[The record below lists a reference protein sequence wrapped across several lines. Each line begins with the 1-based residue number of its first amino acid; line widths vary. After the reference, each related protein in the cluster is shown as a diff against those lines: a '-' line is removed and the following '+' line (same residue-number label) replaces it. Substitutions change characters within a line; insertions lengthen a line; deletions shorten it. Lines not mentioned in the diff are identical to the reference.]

1 MQIPILDGIYT
12 DNNSDFRT
20 AYPVNL
26 IPVPKGQGISAGYL
40 RPAEGINHF
49 ADLPGVDRGGIVWRG
64 EHYRVCGTKF
74 IKISEDGE
82 ITELGDVE
90 AGGLCSFDYSF
101 DYLAINAGNA
111 LYLYNVE
118 ELKQV
123 TDENLGEVHDVIWVD
138 GYFMT
143 SDSDNIVITELN
155 NPFEVNPLKYGS
167 SEVDPDPIVS
177 LLKLRNEVYVLNRNT
192 IEVFDNVGGEFFPFQ
207 RIDGAQTMK
216 GTLSK
221 RTCCIYMDAIAML
234 GSGRNEAIT
243 VYISS
248 AGSAQKIAT
257 REVEQ
262 ILSNY
267 TESQL
272 TECQLEARQVDGH
285 SWLYIHL
292 PDQTLV
298 YDAIASQS
306 TSQPTWFILNSG
318 NGYTARNMTYAYNK
332 WFVGHTT
339 ESKLGVLTD
348 ETGDHWGNEVEWQF
362 GTAIVYNESSGA
374 IFHQLE
380 LIALTGRNAFGKESK
395 IYTQYST
402 DGMEWSMPKF
412 ISVGKQGQRNKRLV
426 WFQQGYMQNWR
437 IQRFKGTSDAR
448 LSIARLEA
456 KIEPLGV

>member
-40 RPAEGINHF
+40 RPAEGINHV

-64 EHYRVCGTKF
+64 EHYRVCGTK
-74 IKISEDGE
+74 IVKISASSQVVE
-82 ITELGDVE
+82 IGSVQS
-90 AGGLCSFDYSF
+90 GGLCSFDYSF

-111 LYLYNVE
+111 LYLYDGE
-118 ELKQV
+118 DLQRV
-123 TDENLGEVHDVIWVD
+123 TDSNLGAVHDVIWVD

-143 SDSDNIVITELN
+143 SDSDNIVVTELN

-167 SEVDPDPIVS
+167 SEVDPDPIVG
-177 LLKLRNEVYVLNRNT
+177 LIKLRNEVYVLNRHT
-192 IEVFDNVGGEFFPFQ
+192 IEVFDNVGGEYFPFQ
-207 RIDGAQTMK
+207 RIDGAQTTK

-221 RTCCIYMDAIAML
+221 NTACVYMDAIAML
-234 GSGRNEAIT
+234 GGGRNEAIT

-248 AGSAQKIAT
+248 AGSSQKIAT

-267 TESQL
+267 TERQL

-298 YDAIASQS
+298 YDSVASQ
-306 TSQPTWFILNSG
+306 TTGQPTWFILNSG

-332 WFVGHTT
+332 WFIGHTT

-348 ETGDHWGNEVEWQF
+348 ETGEHWGDEVEWQF

-380 LIALTGRNAFGKESK
+380 LVGLTGRNSFRKESS

-426 WFQQGYMQNWR
+426 WFQQGCMQNWR

>member
-111 LYLYNVE
+111 LYLYDGE

-167 SEVDPDPIVS
+167 SEVDPDPIVG

-216 GTLSK
+216 GALSK

-306 TSQPTWFILNSG
+306 TGQPTWFILNSG

-348 ETGDHWGNEVEWQF
+348 ETGEHWGNEIEWQF
-362 GTAIVYNESSGA
+362 GTAIIYNESSGV

-380 LIALTGRNAFGKESK
+380 LVGLTGRNSFRKESS

-437 IQRFKGTSDAR
+437 LQRFKGSSDAR

>member
-40 RPAEGINHF
+40 RPAEGINYV

-74 IKISEDGE
+74 VKISASNQVV
-82 ITELGDVE
+82 ELGDVQS
-90 AGGLCSFDYSF
+90 GGQCSFDYSF

-111 LYLYNVE
+111 LYLYNGT
-118 ELKQV
+118 LKQV
-123 TDENLGEVHDVIWVD
+123 TDSNLGAVHDVIWVD

-167 SEVDPDPIVS
+167 SEVDPDPIVG

-243 VYISS
+243 IYISS

-306 TSQPTWFILNSG
+306 TGQPTWFILNSG

-348 ETGDHWGNEVEWQF
+348 ETGEHWGNEIEWQF
-362 GTAIVYNESSGA
+362 GTAIIYNESSGV

-380 LIALTGRNAFGKESK
+380 LVGLTGRNSFRKESS

-437 IQRFKGTSDAR
+437 LQRFKGSSDAR

>member
-40 RPAEGINHF
+40 RPAEGINHV

-74 IKISEDGE
+74 VKISASGQV
-82 ITELGDVE
+82 IELGDVQS
-90 AGGLCSFDYSF
+90 GGQCSFDYSF

-111 LYLYNVE
+111 LYLYNGT
-118 ELKQV
+118 LKQV
-123 TDENLGEVHDVIWVD
+123 IDSNLGAVHDVIWID

-143 SDSDNIVITELN
+143 SDSNNIVVTELN

-167 SEVDPDPIVS
+167 SEVDPDPIVG
-177 LLKLRNEVYVLNRNT
+177 LIKLRNEVYVLNRHT

-207 RIDGAQTMK
+207 RIDGAQVMK
-216 GTLSK
+216 GAISRK
-221 RTCCIYMDAIAML
+221 ACCVYMDAIAML
-234 GSGRNEAIT
+234 GGGRNEAVSI
-243 VYISS
+243 YIAA

-257 REVEQ
+257 REIEQ
-262 ILSNY
+262 ILSSY

-272 TECQLEARQVDGH
+272 ANSQLEARQIEGH

-298 YDAIASQS
+298 YDATASQATEQS
-306 TSQPTWFILNSG
+306 TWFVLNSG
-318 NGYTARNMTYAYNK
+318 GGYKARNMTYAHNQ

-339 ESKLGVLTD
+339 EARLGVLTD
-348 ETGDHWGNEVEWQF
+348 QSGEHWGNEIEWQF
-362 GTAIVYNESSGA
+362 GTAIVYNNSTGA

-380 LIALTGRNAFGKESK
+380 LVALTGRNAFNKESR
-395 IYTQYST
+395 IYTQYSV
-402 DGMEWSMPKF
+402 DGIEWSMPKF
-412 ISVGKQGQRNKRLV
+412 ISVGKQGQRTKRLV

-437 IQRFKGTSDAR
+437 IQRFTGTSDAR

-456 KIEPLGV
+456 KVEPLGV

>member
-74 IKISEDGE
+74 IKIGEDGE

-111 LYLYNVE
+111 LYLYNGE

-123 TDENLGEVHDVIWVD
+123 TDENLGKVHDVIWVD

-155 NPFEVNPLKYGS
+155 NPFEVKPLKYGS
-167 SEVDPDPIVS
+167 SEVDPDPIVG

-306 TSQPTWFILNSG
+306 TGQPTWFILNSG

-348 ETGDHWGNEVEWQF
+348 ETGEHWGNEIEWQF
-362 GTAIVYNESSGA
+362 GTAIIYNESSGV

-380 LIALTGRNAFGKESK
+380 LVGLTGRNSFRKESS

-437 IQRFKGTSDAR
+437 LQRFKGSSDAR

>member
-40 RPAEGINHF
+40 RPAEGINHV
-49 ADLPGVDRGGIVWRG
+49 ADLPGVDRGGIVWKG
-64 EHYRVCGTKF
+64 EHCRVCGTKL

-82 ITELGDVE
+82 ITEIGDVE
-90 AGGLCSFDYSF
+90 AGELCSFDYSF

-111 LYLYNVE
+111 LYLYDGE

-167 SEVDPDPIVS
+167 SEVDPDPIVG
-177 LLKLRNEVYVLNRNT
+177 LIKLRNEVYVLNRHT

-207 RIDGAQTMK
+207 RIDGAQTTK
-216 GTLSK
+216 GALSK
-221 RTCCIYMDAIAML
+221 NAACVYMDAIAML
-234 GSGRNEAIT
+234 GGGRNEAIT
-243 VYISS
+243 VYVAA
-248 AGSAQKIAT
+248 AGSSQKIAT

-272 TECQLEARQVDGH
+272 TECQLESRQVDGH
-285 SWLYIHL
+285 SWLHIHL

-298 YDAIASQS
+298 YDSVASQ
-306 TSQPTWFILNSG
+306 TTGQPTWFILDSG
-318 NGYTARNMTYAYNK
+318 NGYTARNMIYAYNK

-339 ESKLGVLTD
+339 QPKLGALTD
-348 ETGDHWGNEVEWQF
+348 ETGEHWGNEVEWQF
-362 GTAIVYNESSGA
+362 GTAIVYNESNGA

-380 LIALTGRNAFGKESK
+380 LVALTGRNAFGKESR
-395 IYTQYST
+395 IYTQYSV
-402 DGMEWSMPKF
+402 DGIEWSMPKF
-412 ISVGKQGQRNKRLV
+412 ISVGKQGQRTKRLV

-437 IQRFKGTSDAR
+437 IQRFTGTSAAR
-448 LSIARLEA
+448 LSVARLEA
-456 KIEPLGV
+456 KVEPLGV

>member
-74 IKISEDGE
+74 IKIGEDGE

-111 LYLYNVE
+111 LYLYNGE

-123 TDENLGEVHDVIWVD
+123 TDENLGKVHDVIWVD

-167 SEVDPDPIVS
+167 SEVDPDPIVG

-306 TSQPTWFILNSG
+306 TGQPTWFILNSG

-348 ETGDHWGNEVEWQF
+348 ETGEHWGNEIEWQF
-362 GTAIVYNESSGA
+362 GTAIIYNESSGV

-380 LIALTGRNAFGKESK
+380 LVGLTGRNSFRKESS

-437 IQRFKGTSDAR
+437 LQRFKGSSDAR

>member
-49 ADLPGVDRGGIVWRG
+49 ADLPGVDRGGIVWKG
-64 EHYRVCGTKF
+64 EHYRVCGTKL
-74 IKISEDGE
+74 IEISEDGE

-111 LYLYNVE
+111 LYLYDGE

-167 SEVDPDPIVS
+167 SEVDPDPIVG
-177 LLKLRNEVYVLNRNT
+177 LLKLRNEVYVLNRHT

-221 RTCCIYMDAIAML
+221 RTYCIYMDAIAML

-267 TESQL
+267 TVNQL

-306 TSQPTWFILNSG
+306 TGQPTWFILNSG

-348 ETGDHWGNEVEWQF
+348 ETGEHWGNEIEWQF
-362 GTAIVYNESSGA
+362 GTAIIYNESSGV

-380 LIALTGRNAFGKESK
+380 LVGLTGRNSFRKESS

-437 IQRFKGTSDAR
+437 LQRFKGSSDAR

>member
-40 RPAEGINHF
+40 RPAEGINHV

-74 IKISEDGE
+74 VKISASGQV
-82 ITELGDVE
+82 IELGDVQS
-90 AGGLCSFDYSF
+90 GGQCSFDYSF
-101 DYLAINAGNA
+101 DYLAINAGTS
-111 LYLYNVE
+111 LYLYNGT
-118 ELKQV
+118 LKQV

-167 SEVDPDPIVS
+167 SEVDPDPIVG

-285 SWLYIHL
+285 AWLYIHL

-306 TSQPTWFILNSG
+306 TGQPTWFILNSG

-348 ETGDHWGNEVEWQF
+348 ETGEHWGNEIEWQF
-362 GTAIVYNESSGA
+362 GTAIIYNESSGV

-380 LIALTGRNAFGKESK
+380 LVGLTGRNSFLKESS

-437 IQRFKGTSDAR
+437 LQRFKGSSDAR

>member
-40 RPAEGINHF
+40 RPAEGINHV
-49 ADLPGVDRGGIVWRG
+49 ADLPGVDRGGIVWRS

-74 IKISEDGE
+74 VKISASGQVVE
-82 ITELGDVE
+82 IGSVQS
-90 AGGLCSFDYSF
+90 GGLCSFDYSF

-111 LYLYNVE
+111 LYLYDGE
-118 ELKQV
+118 DLQRV
-123 TDENLGEVHDVIWVD
+123 TDSNLEAICDVVWVD
-138 GYFMT
+138 GYFMA
-143 SDSDNIVITELN
+143 SDSENIIVTELN
-155 NPFEVNPLKYGS
+155 NPFEINPLKYGS
-167 SEVDPDPIVS
+167 SEVDPDPIVG
-177 LLKLRNEVYVLNRNT
+177 LIKLRNEVYVLNRHT
-192 IEVFDNVGGEFFPFQ
+192 MEVFDNVGGEFFPFQ

-216 GTLSK
+216 GALSK
-221 RTCCIYMDAIAML
+221 RTCCVFMDAIAIL
-234 GSGRNEAIT
+234 GGGRNEAVSI
-243 VYISS
+243 YIAA
-248 AGSAQKIAT
+248 AGSTQKIAT
-257 REVEQ
+257 REIEQ
-262 ILSNY
+262 ILSSY

-272 TECQLEARQVDGH
+272 TNSQLESRQIEGH

-298 YDAIASQS
+298 YDATASQATEQS
-306 TSQPTWFILNSG
+306 AWFILNSG
-318 NGYTARNMTYAYNK
+318 GGYKARNMTYAHNQ

-339 ESKLGVLTD
+339 EARLGVLTD
-348 ETGDHWGNEVEWQF
+348 QSGEHWGEVVEWQF
-362 GTAIVYNESSGA
+362 GTAIVYNNSTGA

-380 LIALTGRNAFGKESK
+380 LVALTGRNSFNKESK
-395 IYTQYST
+395 IYTQYSA

-412 ISVGKQGQRNKRLV
+412 ISVGKQGQRTKRLV

-437 IQRFKGTSDAR
+437 IQRFQGTSDSR
-448 LSIARLEA
+448 ISVARLEA

>member
-40 RPAEGINHF
+40 RPAEGINHI

-74 IKISEDGE
+74 VKITASGQV
-82 ITELGDVE
+82 TELGDVQF
-90 AGGLCSFDYSF
+90 GGLCSFDYSF

-111 LYLYNVE
+111 LYLYDGE
-118 ELKQV
+118 DLQRV
-123 TDENLGEVHDVIWVD
+123 TDENLGAVHDVIWVD

-143 SDSDNIVITELN
+143 SDSNNIVVTELN

-167 SEVDPDPIVS
+167 SEVDPDPIVG
-177 LLKLRNEVYVLNRNT
+177 LIKLRNEVYVLNRHT

-216 GTLSK
+216 GALSK

-234 GSGRNEAIT
+234 GGGRNEAIT

-348 ETGDHWGNEVEWQF
+348 ESGEHWGNEIEWQF
-362 GTAIVYNESSGA
+362 GTAIIYNESSGV

-380 LIALTGRNAFGKESK
+380 LVGLTGRNSFLKESS

-426 WFQQGYMQNWR
+426 WFQQGCMQNWR

>member
-90 AGGLCSFDYSF
+90 EGGLCSFDYSF

-167 SEVDPDPIVS
+167 SEVDPDPIVG
-177 LLKLRNEVYVLNRNT
+177 LLKLRNEVYILNRNT

-243 VYISS
+243 VYVSS

-306 TSQPTWFILNSG
+306 TGQPTWFILNSG
-318 NGYTARNMTYAYNK
+318 KGYTARNMTYAYNK

-348 ETGDHWGNEVEWQF
+348 ETGEHWGNEIEWQF
-362 GTAIVYNESSGA
+362 GTAIIYNESSGA

-380 LIALTGRNAFGKESK
+380 LVSLTGRNSFRKESS

-437 IQRFKGTSDAR
+437 LQRFKGTSDAR

>member
-40 RPAEGINHF
+40 RPAEGINHV

-74 IKISEDGE
+74 VKISASGQVV
-82 ITELGDVE
+82 ELGDVQS
-90 AGGLCSFDYSF
+90 GGPCSFDYSF
-101 DYLAINAGNA
+101 DYLAINAGDA
-111 LYLYNVE
+111 LYLYNGT
-118 ELKQV
+118 LKQV
-123 TDENLGEVHDVIWVD
+123 TDSNLGAVHDVIWVD

-143 SDSDNIVITELN
+143 SDSNNIVVTELN

-167 SEVDPDPIVS
+167 SEVDPDPIVG
-177 LLKLRNEVYVLNRNT
+177 LVKLRNEVYVLNRHT

-221 RTCCIYMDAIAML
+221 KTCCVFLDAIAML
-234 GSGRNEAIT
+234 GGGRNESIS

-248 AGSAQKIAT
+248 AGAAQKIAT
-257 REVEQ
+257 REIEQ

-267 TESQL
+267 TEAQL
-272 TECQLEARQVDGH
+272 AGSQLEARQIEGH

-298 YDAIASQS
+298 YDATGTQS
-306 TSQPTWFILNSG
+306 TGQQTWFILNSG
-318 NGYTARNMTYAYNK
+318 DGYKARNMTYAHNQ

-339 ESKLGVLTD
+339 EPKLGVLTD
-348 ETGDHWGNEVEWQF
+348 QTGEHWGEVVEWQF
-362 GTAIVYNESSGA
+362 GTAIIYNESAGA

-380 LIALTGRNAFGKESK
+380 LVALTGRNSYAKEAK

-402 DGMEWSMPKF
+402 DGVEWSMPKF

-437 IQRFKGTSDAR
+437 IQRFSGTSDSR
-448 LSIARLEA
+448 LSVARLEA
-456 KIEPLGV
+456 KVEPLGV

>member
-40 RPAEGINHF
+40 RPAEGINHI

-74 IKISEDGE
+74 VKITASGQV
-82 ITELGDVE
+82 TELGDVQFGE
-90 AGGLCSFDYSF
+90 LCSFDYSF

-111 LYLYNVE
+111 LYLYNGE
-118 ELKQV
+118 ELQQI
-123 TDENLGEVHDVIWVD
+123 TDENLGAVHDVIWVD

-167 SEVDPDPIVS
+167 SEVDPDPIVG
-177 LLKLRNEVYVLNRNT
+177 LIKLRNEVYVLNRHT

-216 GTLSK
+216 GALSK

-234 GSGRNEAIT
+234 GGGRNEAIT

-267 TESQL
+267 TETQL
-272 TECQLEARQVDGH
+272 TKCQLEARQVDGH

-306 TSQPTWFILNSG
+306 TGQPTWFILNSG

-348 ETGDHWGNEVEWQF
+348 ETGEHWGNKIEWQF
-362 GTAIVYNESSGA
+362 GTAIIYNESSGV

-380 LIALTGRNAFGKESK
+380 LVGLTGRNSFRKESS

-437 IQRFKGTSDAR
+437 LQRFKGSSDAR

>member
-40 RPAEGINHF
+40 RPAEGINHIT
-49 ADLPGVDRGGIVWRG
+49 DLPGVDRGGIVWKG

-74 IKISEDGE
+74 IKIDEDGE

-90 AGGLCSFDYSF
+90 SGELCSFDYSF

-111 LYLYNVE
+111 LYLYSGE

-143 SDSDNIVITELN
+143 SDSNNIVVTELN

-167 SEVDPDPIVS
+167 SEVDPDPIVG
-177 LLKLRNEVYVLNRNT
+177 LIKLRNEVYVLNRHT

-207 RIDGAQTMK
+207 RIDGAQTTK
-216 GTLSK
+216 GALSK
-221 RTCCIYMDAIAML
+221 KTACVYMDAIAML
-234 GSGRNEAIT
+234 GGGRNEAIT

-267 TESQL
+267 TEDQL
-272 TECQLEARQVDGH
+272 SNCLLESRQIDGH

-298 YDAIASQS
+298 YDSVASQ
-306 TSQPTWFILNSG
+306 TTGQPTWFILNSG
-318 NGYTARNMTYAYNK
+318 GGYKARNMTHAHNK
-332 WFVGHTT
+332 WFVGHTS
-339 ESKLGVLTD
+339 EPKLGVLTD
-348 ETGDHWGNEVEWQF
+348 QTGEHWGNEIEWQF
-362 GTAIVYNESSGA
+362 GTAIIYNESSGV

-380 LIALTGRNAFGKESK
+380 LVALTGRNSFNKESK
-395 IYTQYST
+395 IYTQYSA

-412 ISVGKQGQRNKRLV
+412 ISVGRQGQRTKRLV

-437 IQRFKGTSDAR
+437 IQRFQGTSDSR
-448 LSIARLEA
+448 ISVARLEA